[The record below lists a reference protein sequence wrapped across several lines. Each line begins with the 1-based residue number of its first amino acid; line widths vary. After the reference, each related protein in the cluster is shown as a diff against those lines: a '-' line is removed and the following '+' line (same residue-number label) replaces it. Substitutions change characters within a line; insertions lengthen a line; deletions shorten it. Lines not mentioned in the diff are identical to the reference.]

1 VGLYLL
7 IVDVTCVKSLWSSY
21 GVVSPDSPSR
31 GCQGEWM
38 VLRGV
43 VSPDSPSR
51 GCQGEWI
58 FLICINYVCSR
69 CEGRARQR
77 RGELD
82 ARVVD

>member
-7 IVDVTCVKSLWSSY
+7 IVDVTCVKSLRSSY

-43 VSPDSPSR
+43 VSPEFRAQGFKVTSETLSPNPRERS
-51 GCQGEWI
+51 
-58 FLICINYVCSR
+58 
-69 CEGRARQR
+69 
-77 RGELD
+77 LD
-82 ARVVD
+82 ASHRWS